1 MAFRFEGLEVFQLA
15 VDYAALV
22 YRLTKDFPK
31 DEVFGMTAN
40 MRRAATSIAHNIA
53 EGSGRGT
60 DRDFAHFI
68 DVAIGS
74 LFETV
79 ASFIVAER
87 LSYVEAE
94 QLEELRANSATLGRK
109 LNSFKKSLAISH
121 KP

>member
-1 MAFRFEGLEVFQLA
+1 
-15 VDYAALV
+15 
-22 YRLTKDFPK
+22 
-31 DEVFGMTAN
+31 MTAN

-60 DRDFAHFI
+60 DRDFAHFV

-94 QLEELRANSATLGRK
+94 QLKEVRTNAATLGRK
-109 LNSFKKSLAISH
+109 LNSFKKTLAISY